1 MAETKQNWWKQLSFR
16 RKKSGNE
23 SHDGKKKRGWRIHLN
38 WQQWVVLV
46 MWTLTLSGLALVA
59 SVFIMAKNE
68 SGIFGK
74 DGFFKDLGPMP
85 SFEDLENPQTNLAT
99 QLYSADGELL
109 GSYFIENR
117 TPLSYEELFPEDRDK
132 WLTIDGHELPPIVA
146 ALIATED
153 VRFFDHSGID
163 FQATARA
170 GIKTVLMGQG
180 EQGGGST
187 ITQQLA
193 KNLYKTRQNVPQ
205 AENSTAN
212 TVGAKIQEY
221 VIATRLEDNYTKEE
235 IVAMYLNTVEFS
247 NSNFGIKSAA
257 NNFFGK
263 EPRDLSI
270 EEAALIAGQVKAP
283 GTYAI
288 VRDGMPNEKARE
300 RRNLVLRRMAEAGAI
315 SYDLAGELS
324 ELPIDLSNYRRADE
338 AHNVGSATN
347 FREMVRRTMTAEE
360 PTEPV
365 REEYESTFAYNEAM
379 RNYNIAK
386 AEWDNNPLV
395 GWCNKNTKPN
405 GEPYDIYR
413 DGLRIYTT
421 LDTRMQQYAEEAT
434 REHMAEVV
442 QPRFT
447 SQAAKRKTAYVGLS
461 DKQIEAK
468 IDRSMRDSERWYKM
482 EQRGYSEEQIRASF
496 ETPVDMEIF
505 TYEGV
510 RDTIMTPRDS
520 ILHNKSIMR
529 SSFVAIDPRTGY
541 VRAYV
546 GGPDYRFFKYDGAQ
560 QGKRQVGSTA
570 KPFIYT
576 FAIDQLKLTPCH
588 PVPNLPVTI
597 ETPSGPWS
605 PKEAGGVQYTG
616 THPLYWGLAN
626 SRNNYSAW
634 IMKEA
639 NNPQIVADYIHELGI
654 NSYIDPV
661 VSLCLGSYES
671 NTFEMA
677 TAYCTFANKGS
688 KVTPII
694 VTRIEDSHGNV
705 LAEFLPQ
712 SKDVISEDVAYTMIT
727 MMERVITIGTGGR
740 MRYEFKFNDV
750 EMAAKTGTT
759 NDNVDAWFMCVL
771 PNLVMSSWVGGE
783 ENSIHLTR
791 EADGSRI
798 ALPITGK
805 FLTKVFENG
814 SLGVERTD
822 KFERSENPPSYDC
835 PVNMVDQS
843 SGSTISV
850 GDDIFD
856 L

>member
-1 MAETKQNWWKQLSFR
+1 MAETKKRWWEQLSFR
-16 RKKSGNE
+16 RKKSGSE
-23 SHDGKKKRGWRIHLN
+23 SPKSDKKRRWGIPLN
-38 WQQWVVLV
+38 WQQWVVLF
-46 MWTLTLSGLALVA
+46 MWVFTLCGLGAVA
-59 SVFIMAKNE
+59 SLFIMAKNE
-68 SGIFGK
+68 SGL
-74 DGFFKDLGPMP
+74 FKDMPMP
-85 SFEDLENPQTNLAT
+85 TFEELENPQTNLAT
-99 QLYSADGELL
+99 QIFSADGELI
-109 GSYFIENR
+109 GTYFIENR
-117 TPLSYEELFPEDRDK
+117 TSLSYEELFPADRSK
-132 WLTIDGHELPPIVA
+132 WLKIDGHELPPIVA
-146 ALIATED
+146 ALLATED

-193 KNLYKTRQNVPQ
+193 KNLYKTRQN
-205 AENSTAN
+205 ASTSSNGKAG
-212 TVGAKIQEY
+212 TVAAKIQEY
-221 VIATRLEDNYTKEE
+221 VIATQLEYSYTKEE
-235 IVAMYLNTVEFS
+235 IIAMYLNTVEFS

-263 EPRDLSI
+263 EPRDLNI

-288 VRDGMPNEKARE
+288 VRNGKPNEKAKE

-315 SYDLAGELS
+315 SEDRAAALS
-324 ELPIDLSNYRRADE
+324 KLPIDLSNYRRADE
-338 AHNVGSATN
+338 AHNEGSATY
-347 FREMVRRTMTAEE
+347 FREMVRRTMTATE
-360 PTEPV
+360 PQEPV
-365 REEYESTFAYNEAM
+365 RDNYKTKAAYNEAM
-379 RNYNIAK
+379 RRYQIDK
-386 AEWDNNPLV
+386 EEWDTNPLL

-405 GEPYDIYR
+405 GEPYNIYS

-434 REHMAEVV
+434 REHMSEVV
-442 QPRFT
+442 QPRFL
-447 SQAAKRKTAYVGLS
+447 SQAKRRKTAYVDLT
-461 DKQIEAK
+461 DAQIEAK
-468 IDRSMRDSERWYKM
+468 IKRSMKDSERWSRM
-482 EQRGYSEEQIRASF
+482 AAQGYSEEQIEASF
-496 ETPVDMEIF
+496 NTPVDMEIF

-510 RDTIMTPRDS
+510 RDTVLTPRDS

-529 SSFVAIDPRTGY
+529 SAFVAVDPRTGY

-560 QGKRQVGSTA
+560 KGKRQVGSTA

-597 ETPSGPWS
+597 ETPAGPWS
-605 PKEAGGVQYTG
+605 PKEAGSNVQYTG
-616 THPLYWGLAN
+616 VHPLYWGLAN
-626 SRNNYSAW
+626 SRNNHSAW

-639 NNPQIVADYIHELGI
+639 NNPEVVAEFIHRLGI

-671 NTFEMA
+671 NPYEMA
-677 TAYCTFANKGS
+677 AAYCTFANQGKRVS
-688 KVTPII
+688 PIV
-694 VTRIEDSHGNV
+694 VTRIEDSHGNI
-705 LAEFLPQ
+705 LAEFKPKTQNVL
-712 SKDVISEDVAYTMIT
+712 SADVAYTMIT
-727 MMERVITIGTGGR
+727 MMERVITMGTGGR

-771 PNLVMSSWVGGE
+771 PNLVMGSWVGGE

-791 EADGSRI
+791 EADGSRL

-805 FLTKVFENG
+805 FLTKVYENG
-814 SLGVERTD
+814 TLGVSRTD
-822 KFERSENPPSYDC
+822 KFERSPNVPSYDC
-835 PVNMVDQS
+835 PVDMEEENGV
-843 SGSTISV
+843 GSTTSI
-850 GDDIFD
+850 GDSFFDI
-856 L
+856 